1 MGEGGDVLVGGDTP
15 KNTMLVKQASFYIQ
29 NKTNFTRPKKNILDG
44 GR

>member
-15 KNTMLVKQASFYIQ
+15 KNTMLVKQARFYSQ
-29 NKTNFTRPKKNILDG
+29 NKSNFTRPKKNILDG